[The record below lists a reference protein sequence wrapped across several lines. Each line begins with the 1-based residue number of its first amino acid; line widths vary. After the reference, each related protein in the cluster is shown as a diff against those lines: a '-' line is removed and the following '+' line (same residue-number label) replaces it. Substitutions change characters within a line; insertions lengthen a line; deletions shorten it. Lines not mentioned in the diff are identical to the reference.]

1 MAKREEYIKRR
12 EPGRRSDGVRQSA
25 PQEPRED
32 VVVGR
37 NAVLELLRSGRTV
50 DKLFLQKGQREGS
63 AILIAG
69 IAKERGIPI
78 VEAEKQKLDALS
90 GALKHQGVAAIAAQK
105 EYVSLSDIL
114 KIAADR
120 GEPPFLVLCDGID
133 DPGNLG
139 AVIRCAEGAGAH
151 GVVVTKRRSVGLT
164 AAVARAS
171 AGAIEHM
178 AVARVPNL
186 ASAIDE
192 LKNAGVWIYGAEAG
206 GALCYETDLKG
217 AVALVMGSEGE
228 GISRLVKE
236 KCDFIV
242 SIGMYGRVNSFNV
255 SCASAVILC
264 EIARQRHGVALT
276 GGAPGQKI

>member
-1 MAKREEYIKRR
+1 MGSREEYIKRKEQNRKPGGR
-12 EPGRRSDGVRQSA
+12 EHTA
-25 PQEPRED
+25 EEMRED
-32 VVVGR
+32 VIVGR

-50 DKLFLQKGQREGS
+50 DKVFLQKGQREGS

-69 IAKERGIPI
+69 LAKERGVPI

-90 GALKHQGVAAIAAQK
+90 VGLKHQGVAAIAAQK
-105 EYVSLSDIL
+105 EYVSLDDIL

-120 GEPPFLVLCDGID
+120 GEAPFLVLCDGID

-139 AVIRCAEGAGAH
+139 AIIRCAEGAGAH
-151 GVVVTKRRSVGLT
+151 GVVIPKRRSVGLT
-164 AAVARAS
+164 AAVGRAS
-171 AGAIEHM
+171 AGAVEHM

-186 ASAIDE
+186 ASAVDE
-192 LKNAGVWIYGAEAG
+192 LKKAGVWIYGAEAG
-206 GALCYETDLKG
+206 GASCYETDLKG

-228 GISRLVKE
+228 GISHLVKE
-236 KCDFIV
+236 KCDFII

-264 EIARQRHGVALT
+264 EIARQRHGVCA
-276 GGAPGQKI
+276 KN

>member
-1 MAKREEYIKRR
+1 MAYREERTGKKEYSKRFSAGER
-12 EPGRRSDGVRQSA
+12 EA
-25 PQEPRED
+25 AEARED

-69 IAKERGIPI
+69 LAKERGVPI

-90 GALKHQGVAAIAAQK
+90 AGLKHQGVAAIAAQK
-105 EYVSLSDIL
+105 EYVSLDDIL

-120 GEPPFLVLCDGID
+120 DEPPFLVLCDGID

-139 AVIRCAEGAGAH
+139 AIIRCAEGAGAH
-151 GVVVTKRRSVGLT
+151 GVVIPKRRSVGLT

-171 AGAIEHM
+171 AGAVEHV

-192 LKNAGVWIYGAEAG
+192 LKKAGVWIYGAEAG
-206 GALCYETDLKG
+206 GASCFETDMKG

-228 GISRLVKE
+228 GISHLVKE

-255 SCASAVILC
+255 SCASAVLLC
-264 EIARQRHGVALT
+264 EIARQRHGVQA
-276 GGAPGQKI
+276 KN